1 MTSISQNLLYPN
13 YKRGF
18 KIFKSLSTNINNSTK
33 NKHLKFLQ
41 TLILSSKNLSKQLTS
56 TKKYFLK
63 ILKSKLHLLI
73 MISLKLSVILKH
85 TVMKKVIKNLSL
97 QSFLQTIKIQTIS
110 KILFKKIQ
118 KDFKWG
124 QVLWLWSPK

>member
-1 MTSISQNLLYPN
+1 MTSISQNLSYPN

-18 KIFKSLSTNINNSTK
+18 KIFKPLSTNINNSTK

-56 TKKYFLK
+56 TKKYSLK

-97 QSFLQTIKIQTIS
+97 QSFLQMIKIQTTS

-118 KDFKWG
+118 KDFK
-124 QVLWLWSPK
+124 